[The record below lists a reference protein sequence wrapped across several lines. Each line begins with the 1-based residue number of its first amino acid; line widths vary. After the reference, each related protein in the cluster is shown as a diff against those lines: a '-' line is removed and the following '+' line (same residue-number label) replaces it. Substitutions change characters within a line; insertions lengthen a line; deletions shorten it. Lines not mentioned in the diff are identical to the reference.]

1 APRAGRRPRELP
13 DQAEPAAA
21 RQALRQADPR
31 DPRVPR
37 VGGRGRDRGGGGARR
52 DAACRNRGAAGR
64 AAARGAA
71 DRDLVGGGVRMR
83 GGGRLSGRPRHDADG
98 RAQARRARARAR
110 ARGAGGAQAGRP
122 RGRRSHRA
130 RDRGRRGRGGCARR
144 ASRLRDER
152 DARKPLGTPG
162 GGPGVRRR
170 ADGRGAEVDHPAGQ
184 GGRRMT
190 ARRWLSLRA
199 GASDWLWVSLAV
211 IVLDQATK
219 FAITRSLREFDEIVL
234 LPVLSIVRLHN
245 EGAAFS
251 FLSEASGWQRWFFT
265 ALAIAVSIGI
275 LIWLRR

>member
-1 APRAGRRPRELP
+1 
-13 DQAEPAAA
+13 
-21 RQALRQADPR
+21 
-31 DPRVPR
+31 
-37 VGGRGRDRGGGGARR
+37 
-52 DAACRNRGAAGR
+52 
-64 AAARGAA
+64 
-71 DRDLVGGGVRMR
+71 
-83 GGGRLSGRPRHDADG
+83 
-98 RAQARRARARAR
+98 
-110 ARGAGGAQAGRP
+110 
-122 RGRRSHRA
+122 
-130 RDRGRRGRGGCARR
+130 
-144 ASRLRDER
+144 
-152 DARKPLGTPG
+152 
-162 GGPGVRRR
+162 

-275 LIWLRR
+275 LICLRLLPPRCQCVLAAGLASMHGGSIYHVIDSVLAGIV